1 MRNCGFSE
9 VRYRQQYKTTIL
21 YCSPNP
27 NLHGKIHFLMCCNV
41 MSVVD
46 AVYKH
51 IPIHTQISKDAVSTA
66 MTPTDS
72 KVSKDLHRTHCFYAT
87 KCVYVCWCGYT
98 WENWGSC
105 ESNYSKNKLKT
116 WWNKQQTSWL
126 QAIAHTVWLITFN
139 DKLFDQCHVYEWTDW
154 WFLVINKPGCLE
166 KRSRGELWG
175 SVET

>member
-1 MRNCGFSE
+1 
-9 VRYRQQYKTTIL
+9 
-21 YCSPNP
+21 
-27 NLHGKIHFLMCCNV
+27 
-41 MSVVD
+41 
-46 AVYKH
+46 
-51 IPIHTQISKDAVSTA
+51 

-72 KVSKDLHRTHCFYAT
+72 KLSKDLHRTYCFYAT

-154 WFLVINKPGCLE
+154 WFLAINKPGCLE

-175 SVET
+175 SVETYVVRWVNSWVAALKNTLVCQEPTRMNYCSFNRLRDMLLFFISPKSRQSNKKYFGHL